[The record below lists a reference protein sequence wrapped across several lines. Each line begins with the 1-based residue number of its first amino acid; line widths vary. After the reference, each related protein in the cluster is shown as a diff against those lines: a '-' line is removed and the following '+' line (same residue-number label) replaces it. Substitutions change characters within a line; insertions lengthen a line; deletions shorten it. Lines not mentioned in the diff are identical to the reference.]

1 VPTPAPT
8 PPPKPTAV
16 ELFAGVGGF
25 ALGLES
31 RLIGFDPDGGWR
43 WAPGEGAWQVAW
55 ANQWEPST
63 RHQHAADGYRAAL
76 PEDPTAPAHQLVDA
90 DIDVAL
96 DLNLA
101 EEEGRDPREA
111 IDRMVDHALDAHV
124 PARGPQV
131 DRHRAAIQLA
141 AGWASRPLPDHI
153 DLLVGGFPCQ
163 DYSVAKT
170 LKQASGIVGRK
181 GVLWWQIE
189 RILRH
194 RKPTHVLLENVDRLL
209 KSPTTER
216 GRDFAI
222 MLATFAYHGYEVEWR
237 VINAA
242 AYGYPQRRRRVFI
255 YARHL
260 GTSAP
265 SLEPFAPHAEEILAA
280 TGLLAEAFP
289 CDLDGISEVDDLRNG
304 GGVKDP
310 KRLTDTWGTRTT
322 SPWPHAGYMRAG
334 HVLTARVPAPTDTA
348 PQPLDG
354 HVHTL
359 GEMLLDVRHVLKD
372 PELHSFLV
380 PHRQLDLDNPPG
392 RSRRGTWHHLKGPK
406 DDPRV
411 AANGHVYRYSEGG
424 VAFPEPQD
432 RPARTIVTGEGG
444 SSPSR
449 FKLVVKQTVPPE
461 LLDDPAPAIADALVE
476 EDGEHVVYRRLTP
489 TELERIN
496 MFEDGWTAAVG
507 SDNRRAF
514 TMGNALVVGI
524 VARLGDTLA
533 GRIRD
538 GR

>member
-1 VPTPAPT
+1 MAAAPR
-8 PPPKPTAV
+8 KLTAV

-31 RLIGFDPDGGWR
+31 RLLGFDPDEGWR
-43 WAPGEGAWQVAW
+43 WEHGTGAWQVAW

-63 RHQHAADGYRAAL
+63 RRQHAAEGYRARL
-76 PEDPTAPAHQLVDA
+76 PEDPAAGFHQLVDA

-101 EEEGRDPREA
+101 TDEGGDPA
-111 IDRMVDHALDAHV
+111 TALQRMLDHALDAHV
-124 PARGPQV
+124 PARGSEV
-131 DRHRAAIQLA
+131 DRHRAAIELA
-141 AGWASRPLPDHI
+141 ASWATRPLPDHI

-170 LKQASGIVGRK
+170 LRQASGIVGHK

-189 RILRH
+189 RLLRH
-194 RKPTHVLLENVDRLL
+194 RRPSHVLLENVDRLL
-209 KSPTTER
+209 KSPTAAR

-222 MLATFAYHGYEVEWR
+222 MLATFAFHGYEVEWR

-242 AYGYPQRRRRVFI
+242 HYGYPQRRRRVFI
-255 YARHL
+255 YARHV
-260 GTSAP
+260 GDRARAP
-265 SLEPFAPHAEEILAA
+265 EPFGPEAEDVLAT
-280 TGLLAEAFP
+280 TGLFAEAFP
-289 CDLDGISEVDDLRNG
+289 CELGDLDTVDELLAG

-310 KRLTDTWGTRTT
+310 KRLTDTWLPRPT
-322 SPWPHAGYMRAG
+322 SPWATAGYMRAG
-334 HVLTARVPAPTDTA
+334 HVLTARVASPTDTA
-348 PQPLDG
+348 PLPLDG

-359 GEMLLDVRHVLKD
+359 GQMLLDVRHVLKD
-372 PELHSFLV
+372 PDLHGFLV
-380 PHRQLDLDNPPG
+380 PQHQLDLDNPPG
-392 RSRRGTWHHLKGPK
+392 DSRRGTWHHLKGPK
-406 DDPRV
+406 SDPRV

-424 VAFPEPQD
+424 VAFPEPQQ

-461 LLDDPAPAIADALVE
+461 LLDDPSRALADALVQ
-476 EDGEHVVYRRLTP
+476 EDDTHVVYRRLTP
-489 TELERIN
+489 VELERLN
-496 MFEDGWTAAVG
+496 MFEDGWTAPVG

-524 VARLGDTLA
+524 VARLGHTLA
-533 GRIRD
+533 GRIHD